1 MLAYPITAS
10 FISLLLLPSLGIAGQ
25 DNEYPEVIVPETSR
39 VETRVEAELE
49 SSDNPYVITPHR
61 PNYVL
66 PAKITTRRNQDS
78 FDDIPDARIIDDV
91 EFKMQFSFKY
101 PLTTN
106 LFGSKHS
113 IWFAYTQQSFW
124 QAYNNQESRPFR
136 ETNYEPEV
144 FIAFDLDFEV
154 FGIAPKYLNIS
165 LNHQSNGRAE
175 PTSRSWN
182 RVMAE
187 VIFEHNDL
195 AFSIRPWWRIPETSD
210 DDDNPD
216 IHQYLGYGDLTAV
229 YSWDDYNIDV
239 MLRNNLQRN
248 NNRGAIQVGF
258 TFPLWNRFR
267 GYVQYFNGYGESLVD
282 YNFHTQTL
290 GVGIILTGW
299 L

>member
-1 MLAYPITAS
+1 MPACKITVV
-10 FISLLLLPSLGIAGQ
+10 SLFLVTSVSIAGQ
-25 DNEYPEVIVPETSR
+25 DEEHPEIIVPDIESR
-39 VETRVEAELE
+39 VEARVQAELE
-49 SSDNPYVITPHR
+49 SAENPYVITPHR

-66 PAKITTRRNQDS
+66 PAKFSTRRNESS
-78 FDDIPDARIIDDV
+78 FDDIPDSDIINSV

-101 PLTTN
+101 PLTTS

-124 QAYNNQESRPFR
+124 QAYNNQASRPFR

-154 FGIAPKYLNIS
+154 LGIDPKYLNIS
-165 LNHQSNGRAE
+165 LNHQSNGRSE

-187 VIFEHNDL
+187 VIFEYDNL
-195 AFSIRPWWRIPETSD
+195 AFSVRPWWRIPESSD

-216 IHQYLGYGDLTAV
+216 IYSYLGYGDLTAV
-229 YSWDDYNIDV
+229 YSWDQYSVDV
-239 MLRNNLQRN
+239 MLRNNLHRS

-258 TFPLWNRFR
+258 TFPLWNRFK

-282 YNFHTQTL
+282 YNYHNQSL
-290 GVGIILTGW
+290 GVGIILTSW